1 MVADQTDRVG
11 QGFNTIDNKTDALR
25 NERNPSQEATSINK
39 RRHTWNTRYTRKDR
53 VRLILLERKQ
63 RGTRDTRRTRRRD
76 DPLAT
81 EPHLDLERLWL
92 RLLLLVML
100 VMLSC
105 RQACPVFVLI
115 KIKTLLCY

>member
-1 MVADQTDRVG
+1 MHQEMREKPFSRSDKHKQE
-11 QGFNTIDNKTDALR
+11 KTHM
-25 NERNPSQEATSINK
+25 EHK
-39 RRHTWNTRYTRKDR
+39 VYTRKDR

-63 RGTRDTRRTRRRD
+63 RGTRDTRRTRRHD

-81 EPHLDLERLWL
+81 EPHLDLERLL
-92 RLLLLVML
+92 RLLLL

>member
-1 MVADQTDRVG
+1 MREKPFSRSDKHKQE
-11 QGFNTIDNKTDALR
+11 KTHM
-25 NERNPSQEATSINK
+25 EHK
-39 RRHTWNTRYTRKDR
+39 VYTRKDR
-53 VRLILLERKQ
+53 VRWILLERKQ

-81 EPHLDLERLWL
+81 EPHLDLK
-92 RLLLLVML
+92 RLLLLLVVLL